1 MCVRG
6 GNEMFVNKRVYYDV
20 KTGNVI
26 QITGDYND
34 TGLYH
39 KPSVDDDVLS
49 YTNLRD
55 RVRDTFDVIELERN
69 QFADEFSKAISVRV
83 DLKTKQLV
91 FEFKPSDQEELEQQ
105 KTLEKRVSMLEG
117 TVNDILMGGM

>member
-1 MCVRG
+1 
-6 GNEMFVNKRVYYDV
+6 MFVNKRVYYDV

-49 YTNLRD
+49 YTALRD

>member
-1 MCVRG
+1 
-6 GNEMFVNKRVYYDV
+6 MFVNKRIYYDV
-20 KTGNVI
+20 KTGTVI

-39 KPSVDDDVLS
+39 KPSVDDDVQG

-69 QFADEFSKAISVRV
+69 QYADEFSKAISVRV
-83 DLKTKQLV
+83 DLKTKQPV
-91 FEFKPSDQEELEQQ
+91 FEFKPKDQEELEHQ
-105 KTLEKRVSMLEG
+105 KTIEKRVTMLEG